1 MMADNS
7 LEKEIVYLTSKS
19 VTNYSRLPITV
30 FIISGLIQAHK
41 KSSHVPKPASVH
53 HQTRGR
59 GDNGYSHRL
68 NHSNKSKLKNRVLH
82 GNRVYKPTEAKSS
95 DTDKSTST
103 QQIRTSVIPRT
114 TRTISPVNYSRGNTT
129 KPRRHSNRVYKPN
142 SSDGPVTSSSTVA
155 TQSARVVEA
164 TKVNKSTGSKFKW
177 KRRSVSDEKLPS
189 TTSIEG
195 MFGKLPVAAIS

>member
-1 MMADNS
+1 M
-7 LEKEIVYLTSKS
+7 
-19 VTNYSRLPITV
+19 

-103 QQIRTSVIPRT
+103 QQIRTSVIPQ
-114 TRTISPVNYSRGNTT
+114 TISPVNYSRGNTT

-142 SSDGPVTSSSTVA
+142 SSDGPVTSSTVA
-155 TQSARVVEA
+155 TQSSRVVEA